1 MTKPSEFEESAS
13 SSLKYPSRLN
23 NIDGTSSSS
32 NTRDPLIQSSL
43 RIPFS
48 ASASRSSKKLR
59 RKKISI
65 SRTLTEACGWASWP
79 GKSITPYIKEPGEWR
94 KGYYVYMLRCVDIH
108 NKESIYTGYSGDPLV
123 RLRQHQTG
131 KGARYTRS
139 REVQMIYLEGPI
151 SLSAA
156 MHNEL
161 VIKSMTRQM
170 KLDLIIN
177 AIKEHGGLIP

>member
-1 MTKPSEFEESAS
+1 M
-13 SSLKYPSRLN
+13 LK
-23 NIDGTSSSS
+23 
-32 NTRDPLIQSSL
+32 
-43 RIPFS
+43 
-48 ASASRSSKKLR
+48 
-59 RKKISI
+59 
-65 SRTLTEACGWASWP
+65 
-79 GKSITPYIKEPGEWR
+79 
-94 KGYYVYMLRCVDIH
+94 CVDIH

-139 REVQMIYLEGPI
+139 RKVQMIYLDGPI